1 MHRLLL
7 ATRSTGKVREFR
19 ELLGNLPG
27 VELVALDAVPG
38 APEVVE
44 DGDSFEHNATKKA
57 LEIAAA
63 TDMLV
68 LADDSGLEVDALGGA
83 PGVRS
88 ARYAGERASD
98 ADNNAKLV
106 AELVRSAAPEP
117 AWTARYRVVL
127 ALADPS
133 GPLGARVHLEHGACE
148 GRIARGPAGSNGF
161 SYDPYFVP
169 DGYACTMAELASELK
184 NRISHRALAARKL
197 AAFLAEYLP
206 ARRRSAQQPSL

>member
-1 MHRLLL
+1 LL
-7 ATRSTGKVREFR
+7 ATRNAGKIREFR
-19 ELLGNLPG
+19 ELLGGLPDI
-27 VELVALDAVPG
+27 ELVALDTVR

-44 DGDSFEHNATKKA
+44 DGDSFEHNAIKKA
-57 LEIAAA
+57 REIAAA
-63 TDMLV
+63 TGMLV

-106 AELVRSAAPEP
+106 TELARSAVPEP
-117 AWTARYRVVL
+117 GRTARYRVVL

-133 GPLGARVHLEHGACE
+133 GPLAQRVHLEHGVCE
-148 GRIARGPAGSNGF
+148 GRIALRPAGARGF
-161 SYDPYFVP
+161 GYDPYFVP
-169 DGYACTMAELASELK
+169 DGYACTMAELSPELK

-197 AAFLAEYLP
+197 AMFLADYLP
-206 ARRRSAQQPSL
+206 DRRP